1 MKRLLVVLIAQFSMV
16 GGFCQRMPVTVKVE
30 LNSAPVLYTGYPVEA
45 VLAVGPG
52 PVEGDSATV
61 NSLVFKNSI
70 KGAACRFSVAKARTK
85 GNTTLDLGQTDMPGP
100 YFMQIDT
107 VNNSAKGGRR
117 PDRLYGRY
125 SAFLHPADDGD
136 CNCDNSK
143 RLYPIVRETLSSFPS
158 TEWILLDSLITRIDV
173 DSVNDRWD
181 ARLAKANDTTTCKP
195 NGAFW
200 KMAFV
205 ITCSPAG
212 TDTMSLVSVVIDTLR
227 MTARFDEKEMVDS
240 CITIVNRELLDP
252 SDKAVEQFAIGN
264 STKKTIADR
273 LVLLKGD
280 ATKFRR
286 YYSAGFVR
294 QGVMV
299 SRRLDVDFNCRR
311 ICAYRT
317 MGPFNQL
324 VVLLKIRAPSP

>member
-1 MKRLLVVLIAQFSMV
+1 MKRLLVVLIAQLAMV
-16 GGFCQRMPVTVKVE
+16 GGYCQRVPVRVKVD

-45 VLAVGPG
+45 VLTVSPG

-61 NSLVFKNSI
+61 NSLLFKNSI
-70 KGAACRFSVAKARTK
+70 KGAAYRFSVAKTRTR

-100 YFMQIDT
+100 YFMEIDT
-107 VNNSAKGGRR
+107 VNNSVKGRGR

-125 SAFLHPADDGD
+125 SAFLHPADEGD

-143 RLYPIVRETLSSFPS
+143 RLYPIVRETLNSFPS
-158 TEWILLDSLITRIDV
+158 TEWVLLDSLITRIDV
-173 DSVNDRWD
+173 DSVNNRWD
-181 ARLAKANDTTTCKP
+181 ARLAGANDTTTCKP

-205 ITCSPAG
+205 ITCSPAE
-212 TDTMSLVSVVIDTLR
+212 TDTMALVSVVIDTLR
-227 MTARFDEKEMVDS
+227 MAARFNEKEMIDS
-240 CITIVNRELLDP
+240 CITVVSRELLDS
-252 SDKAVEQFAIGN
+252 SDQAVERFAIAN

-273 LVLLKGD
+273 LVLLKD
-280 ATKFRR
+280 DTTKFRR

-311 ICAYRT
+311 ICVYRT